1 MADSPANAALVLDL
15 LVARGVIGAVTD
27 HLGERPCFSLQKSTL
42 RHLRAEPG
50 FGGWH
55 QDGAFLGDDVRTMNV
70 WAALTPCGGDLPTP
84 GLELVPR
91 RFDEILSTDGGMVA
105 HSVDPDLIAQLA
117 GETPTVRPE
126 FGVGD
131 GLMFDEKLLHSTYLP
146 AHMTDDRYA
155 LECWLFAPSHRS
167 PRPSHRDNHAG
178 SDVASS
184 GSGRVRTPAGTGPP
198 SAAGIPP
205 SRSRCSPT
213 RPSPRDGAVSGT
225 SSGTPPTR

>member
-1 MADSPANAALVLDL
+1 MVEKRGSVWMADSPANAALVLDL
-15 LVARGVIGAVTD
+15 LVARGVIGAVTA

-167 PRPSHRDNHAG
+167 PEYLPFL
-178 SDVASS
+178 V
-184 GSGRVRTPAGTGPP
+184 
-198 SAAGIPP
+198 
-205 SRSRCSPT
+205 
-213 RPSPRDGAVSGT
+213 
-225 SSGTPPTR
+225 